1 MIRADPIRDVVT
13 ETLHRWAT
21 RPPPVPRTAVTLLT
35 VGALGQLFALSQF
48 ISYWPDYR
56 NPYVVLGVWLAMS
69 ATLPV
74 MTSVATRAKGLL
86 SGRVMFGVIV
96 LLGLADIVV
105 PAETQVQR
113 IGDAGWNW
121 SAVAI
126 LLLALA
132 VYRPALE
139 VMSCSVVHAGGV
151 FAWAAFQQQ
160 SVAPSTVVL
169 IAAGAIIPPLAAS
182 QFVNF
187 YVGMLSEREAAG
199 LRAAQIEASKAAE
212 AAVDLD
218 GRRRLARVRA
228 EVAPV
233 LQHVVDGAALPL
245 DAEHAEAARRAA
257 ARLRSQLLAG
267 RDVDWLFWPA
277 AGSAEE
283 SLEDQVVDVRVV
295 SDSTVRPVLDD
306 EIKADVGSLVG
317 LLRRHRPWERVAVTL
332 TIRQDEELSVT
343 VVATGDCARVAAVDP
358 AIDTA
363 AHRLAADLTL
373 VDERIVVIEG
383 VVPMTAAVE

>member
-1 MIRADPIRDVVT
+1 VSEHLSVRARELIR
-13 ETLHRWAT
+13 HWAV

-35 VGALGQLFALSQF
+35 VGALGQLFALSQL
-48 ISYWPDYR
+48 ISFWSKYR
-56 NPYVVLGVWLAMS
+56 NPLVVLGVWLAMS
-69 ATLPV
+69 AALPA
-74 MTSVATRAKGLL
+74 MTFVAGRAQGVL
-86 SGRVMFGVIV
+86 SGRAVVPVIA
-96 LLGLADIVV
+96 LLALADVVV
-105 PAETQVQR
+105 PAETRSER
-113 IGDAGWNW
+113 IGNAGWNW

-132 VYRPALE
+132 VYRPVLE
-139 VMSCSVVHAGGV
+139 VMSLSVLHTGAV
-151 FAWAAFQQQ
+151 FAWAGLQQQQ
-160 SVAPSTVVL
+160 SAEPLTTVL
-169 IAAGAIIPPLAAS
+169 IAAGAIIPPFAAS

-199 LRAAQIEASKAAE
+199 LRAAQIEANKTAE

-218 GRRRLARVRA
+218 SRRRLSKVRA

-245 DAEHAEAARRAA
+245 DAEHAESARRAA

-277 AGSAEE
+277 TGSDV
-283 SLEDQVVDVRVV
+283 DQLVDDHVVDVRLV
-295 SDSTVRPVLDD
+295 SDSPVRQVLDD
-306 EIKADVGSLVG
+306 KIKAEVGSLVG

-332 TIRQDEELSVT
+332 TTRLDRELSVT
-343 VVATGDCARVAAVDP
+343 VVATGDCARVAAADP

-363 AHRLAADLTL
+363 ARRLAADLTL
-373 VDERIVVIEG
+373 VDDRIVVIEG
-383 VVPMTAAVE
+383 VVPLEQQ